1 MGTVKIK
8 ALALC
13 APNRTDAKKY
23 IEVPYAIAPI
33 DRSIM
38 FSQNI
43 PSNVNMI
50 MIGLCIAI
58 GKLMILDNK
67 KHQKLNG
74 MNEIVPF
81 EKDVFKVTTAHDND
95 ANKKKR
101 FPL

>member
-1 MGTVKIK
+1 
-8 ALALC
+8 
-13 APNRTDAKKY
+13 
-23 IEVPYAIAPI
+23 
-33 DRSIM
+33 M

-43 PSNVNMI
+43 PSKVNMT
-50 MIGLCIAI
+50 MIGSCIAI

-81 EKDVFKVTTAHDND
+81 EKDVFKVTIAHDND

-101 FPL
+101 FPLWINALASRLHNRMIIPPPNNPSNNPIIFFCGNAS